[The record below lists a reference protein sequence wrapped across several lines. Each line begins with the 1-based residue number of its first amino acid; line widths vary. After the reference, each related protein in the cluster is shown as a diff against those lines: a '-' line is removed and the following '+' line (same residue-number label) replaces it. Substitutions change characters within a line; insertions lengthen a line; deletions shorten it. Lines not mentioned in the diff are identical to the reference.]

1 MNRFKAAWNML
12 TGWGVATGQSFA
24 SYSIINGQYV
34 GINDNK
40 QSYITNGYE
49 TNDIIYSIV
58 NLITDKCKMPEWA
71 VYKVKDEESYKR
83 YKSIFSRKDISVLD
97 FKKGME
103 YRTKALELVNAG
115 KLTEL
120 MKYPNEFQTMT
131 DMVGNFIGYKLLT
144 GNSYLW
150 ADTLD
155 AGANMGKPQ
164 SLTVLPA
171 QEVTIIA
178 QTQSFPISP
187 IGYKILAIDQPFTK
201 AQVLH
206 DKYASYSFSPNGS
219 HLYGTAPLKAALKR
233 LSRNNNAL
241 KASDSAMQNGGLP
254 GIIYID
260 DPRVLQNNANP
271 ADTRKQAE
279 AIKDSLKR
287 GPGRVGELAT
297 SGYKMGFVPIGI
309 SPVDL
314 AVIESEKWD
323 LKRFCSVFGV
333 PPQLVG
339 DDATSTYNN
348 VKEAEKAL
356 TSRVAMPL
364 LISLRN
370 HLNRKLSDDWG
381 YKNSGYVIDFDQTA
395 FTELQEDVVAKSV
408 WVNQLRGLGPNEQR
422 TLLGLEKIDN
432 PLFDEQWIRTED
444 GTPLSE
450 WEINDSGTNDN
461 DDLPG
466 NKP

>member
-1 MNRFKAAWNML
+1 MSRLSEAWKAL
-12 TGWGVATGQSFA
+12 TRRTVTPIGTPFA
-24 SYSIINGQYV
+24 SYSFVNGQYV
-34 GINDNK
+34 GLSDN
-40 QSYITNGYE
+40 QASYITSGYE
-49 TNDIIYSIV
+49 VNDIIYSIV
-58 NLITDKCKMPEWA
+58 NLITDKCKLPEWA
-71 VYKVKDEESYKR
+71 VYKVIDEDGYKK

-103 YRTKALELVNAG
+103 YRTKSLELVNAG

-131 DMVGNFIGYKLLT
+131 ELAGYFIGYKLLT

-150 ADTLD
+150 AETLE

-171 QEVTIIA
+171 QYVTIIA
-178 QTQSFPISP
+178 QARQFPVSP
-187 IGYKILAIDQPFTK
+187 IGYKILSIDQPFTK

-206 DKYASYSFSPNGS
+206 DKFANYSFDISGS

-254 GIIYID
+254 GIIYMD
-260 DPRVLQNNANP
+260 DPRVLNGNVNP
-271 ADTRKQAE
+271 QDTRKQAE
-279 AIKDSLKR
+279 AVKDSLKR
-287 GPGRVGELAT
+287 GPDRVGELAT

-333 PPQLVG
+333 PAQLAG
-339 DDATSTYNN
+339 DDNTSTYNN

-364 LISLRN
+364 LVSLRN
-370 HLNRKLSDDWG
+370 HINRKLSDDWG
-381 YKNSGYVIDFDQTA
+381 YKNTGYVVDFDQTV
-395 FTELQEDVVAKSV
+395 FTELQEDVAAKST

-450 WEINDSGTNDN
+450 WQIDDSGTNDTE
-461 DDLPG
+461 DVPD
-466 NKP
+466 K

>member
-1 MNRFKAAWNML
+1 ML
-12 TGWGVATGQSFA
+12 TGRGVATGQSFA

-49 TNDIIYSIV
+49 ANDIIYSIV
-58 NLITDKCKMPEWA
+58 TLITDKCSMPEWD
-71 VYKVKDEESYKR
+71 VYKVVDDDSFTKYRAIMAHKDVSVEDY
-83 YKSIFSRKDISVLD
+83 RKAI
-97 FKKGME
+97 E
-103 YRTKALELVNAG
+103 YREKALKLVNAG

-120 MKYPNEFQTMT
+120 VKFPNDFDTFT
-131 DMVGNFIGYKLLT
+131 SLVGQFIGYKLIT

-150 ADTLD
+150 GETL
-155 AGANMGKPQ
+155 AEGANAGKPVAFH
-164 SLTVLPA
+164 VLPA
-171 QEVTIIA
+171 ADIAIIA
-178 QTQSFPISP
+178 DRSSFPVAP
-187 IGYKILAIDQPFTK
+187 VGYSIMANNLNWKRNE
-201 AQVLH
+201 VLH
-206 DKYASYSFSPNGS
+206 DRYTNYSFDINGS
-219 HLYGTAPLKAALKR
+219 HLYGQSPLKAALKR

-260 DPRVLQNNANP
+260 DPRVMSGNASV
-271 ADTRKQAE
+271 ADTKLQAD
-279 AIKDSLKR
+279 AIKEKLRR
-287 GPGRVGELAT
+287 GPDRSGEIAT

-309 SPVDL
+309 SPVDM

-323 LKRFCSVFGV
+323 LKRLCSVYGV
-333 PPQLVG
+333 PQQLVG
-339 DDATSTYNN
+339 DSDTSTYNN

-364 LISLRN
+364 LNSFRN
-370 HLNRKLSDDWG
+370 HLNRKINTDWG
-381 YKNSGYVIDFDQTA
+381 YKNTGYVVDFDQTV
-395 FTELQEDVVAKSV
+395 FTELQEDVAAKSV
-408 WVNQLRGLGPNEQR
+408 WVNQLRGLSPNEQR

-450 WEINDSGTNDN
+450 WQIDDSGTNDN
-461 DDLPG
+461 GDVPG
-466 NKP
+466 DKP

>member
-1 MNRFKAAWNML
+1 MSRLSEAWKAL
-12 TGWGVATGQSFA
+12 TGRTVTPTGTPFA
-24 SYSIINGQYV
+24 SYSLINGQYV
-34 GINDNK
+34 GLNDN
-40 QSYITNGYE
+40 QTSYITNGYE
-49 TNDIIYSIV
+49 ANDIIYSIV
-58 NLITDKCKMPEWA
+58 NLITDKCKLPEWA

-97 FKKGME
+97 FKKAVE
-103 YRTKALELVNAG
+103 YRSKALEVVNAG

-164 SLTVLPA
+164 SLNVLPA
-171 QEVTIIA
+171 QDVTIIA
-178 QTQSFPISP
+178 QSKQFPVSP
-187 IGYKILAIDQPFTK
+187 IGYKILSIDQPFTK
-201 AQVLH
+201 AHVLH
-206 DKYASYSFSPNGS
+206 DKFANYSFDISGS

-254 GIIYID
+254 GIIYMD
-260 DPRVLQNNANP
+260 DPRVLNGNVNP
-271 ADTRKQAE
+271 QDTRKQAE
-279 AIKDSLKR
+279 AVKDSLKR
-287 GPGRVGELAT
+287 GPDRVGELAT

-333 PPQLVG
+333 PAQLAG
-339 DDATSTYNN
+339 DDNTSTYNN

-364 LISLRN
+364 LVSLRN

-381 YKNSGYVIDFDQTA
+381 YNNTGYVVDFDQTV
-395 FTELQEDVVAKSV
+395 FTELQEDVVAKST
-408 WVNQLRGLGPNEQR
+408 WVNQLRGLSPNEQR

-432 PLFDEQWIRTED
+432 PLFNEQWIKPED

-450 WEINDSGTNDN
+450 WQIDDSGTNDTE
-461 DDLPG
+461 DVPD
-466 NKP
+466 K